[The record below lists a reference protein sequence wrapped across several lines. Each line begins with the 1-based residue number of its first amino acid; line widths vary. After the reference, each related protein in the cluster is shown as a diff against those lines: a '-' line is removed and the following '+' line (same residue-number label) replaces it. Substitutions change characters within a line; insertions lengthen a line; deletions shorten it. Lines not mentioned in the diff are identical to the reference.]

1 MCDMSPLSVLSR
13 FHQERVSLDFKKWTR
28 QRGVIG
34 EFLQPREVRGI
45 KTGQEERREGRRSL
59 GNCKCTNRKKET
71 KACRRGI

>member
-34 EFLQPREVRGI
+34 EFLQPREGKGHKDRSGREARG
-45 KTGQEERREGRRSL
+45 QAEFRQL
-59 GNCKCTNRKKET
+59 
-71 KACRRGI
+71 

>member
-1 MCDMSPLSVLSR
+1 MCDMSPYRCCPGFTRNEYRWTLKNGLGSGVLLAS
-13 FHQERVSLDFKKWTR
+13 FYSQEK
-28 QRGVIG
+28 
-34 EFLQPREVRGI
+34 VRGI